1 MKREEKDSAS
11 GELYALRPSLYAQFP
26 RTRLD
31 AEIIRDSVLQAAGLL
46 TTKVGGPSVYPPQPD
61 SVTEAAYGK
70 FQWKP
75 STGPDRY
82 RRSLY
87 TFMKRT
93 APFAMFTT
101 FDAPTGE
108 QCLAS
113 RETSNSPM
121 QALTA
126 MNDIIITEAAQ
137 ALGKLPVASASS
149 DETRIDL
156 LFQRSLSRKA
166 SSDEH
171 ALMLRFVNAQRDRL
185 KAKQLD
191 AAAIT
196 GRPDAT
202 PDDAAW
208 TLAARTVFNLD
219 EFVTKG

>member
-1 MKREEKDSAS
+1 VGGEPVFPYQPGGVWEEATFGK
-11 GELYALRPSLYAQFP
+11 
-26 RTRLD
+26 
-31 AEIIRDSVLQAAGLL
+31 AEY
-46 TTKVGGPSVYPPQPD
+46 KVG
-61 SVTEAAYGK
+61 
-70 FQWKP
+70 
-75 STGPDRY
+75 TGASLY

-121 QALTA
+121 QALTV

-137 ALGKLPVASASS
+137 ALGKRLVTSASTDEARADLLFQSSLSRPASS
-149 DETRIDL
+149 DE
-156 LFQRSLSRKA
+156 Q
-166 SSDEH
+166 
-171 ALMLRFVNAQRDRL
+171 ALMLQFVNAQRGRL
-185 KAKQLD
+185 QAKQLD
-191 AAAIT
+191 AVAIV

-202 PDDAAW
+202 VDEAAW
-208 TLAARTVFNLD
+208 TLAARAVFNLD